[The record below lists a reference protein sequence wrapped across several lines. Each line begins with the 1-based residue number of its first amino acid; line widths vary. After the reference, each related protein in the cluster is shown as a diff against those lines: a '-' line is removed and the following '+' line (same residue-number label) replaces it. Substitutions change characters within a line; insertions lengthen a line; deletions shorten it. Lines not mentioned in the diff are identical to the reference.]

1 MGHRKRESRSAENI
15 PQWVAILLLQHN
27 LYAPASR
34 SPLTPRP
41 CAPYLTWFW
50 WRHSQGGP
58 HCEYVMCESGCIRL
72 VGKWMAWLNRNTLY
86 YFICSSTKTAYKR
99 VGGAT
104 SRTAEKQKCLKD
116 FGSCRVTEPS
126 SAELSSVREQQ
137 FSGGKGILLV
147 TWLPSKVCNANK
159 FSFMWPTLNFRS
171 HFAPGNRTPLLWQII
186 KIFSGLILSSLFV
199 LLLWRLIRPNSSRW
213 PGQSQRVH

>member
-99 VGGAT
+99 VRPVSIFPEILLNLILTCHWPAT
-104 SRTAEKQKCLKD
+104 NIWYL
-116 FGSCRVTEPS
+116 
-126 SAELSSVREQQ
+126 Q
-137 FSGGKGILLV
+137 FSAATWWGKWKKKTKRRANMQLLRQGEL
-147 TWLPSKVCNANK
+147 TAGTNL
-159 FSFMWPTLNFRS
+159 
-171 HFAPGNRTPLLWQII
+171 
-186 KIFSGLILSSLFV
+186 
-199 LLLWRLIRPNSSRW
+199 
-213 PGQSQRVH
+213 